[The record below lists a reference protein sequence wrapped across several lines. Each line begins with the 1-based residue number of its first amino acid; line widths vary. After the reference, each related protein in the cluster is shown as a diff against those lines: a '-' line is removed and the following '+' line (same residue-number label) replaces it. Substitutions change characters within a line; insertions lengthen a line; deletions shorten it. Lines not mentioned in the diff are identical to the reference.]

1 MTRLFTRRS
10 SLTLTRGQER
20 ESAAHLAYRDGRR
33 QELLLLLSLSR
44 ASRVALTLTLTLR
57 VLEVSFRD
65 SHRLSLFARFIPRHM
80 FSSAFSAVELR
91 RRLSFFHCVF
101 LSFFVSSFALDCS
114 SDCSQEE
121 PLLQSNGKGMS

>member
-1 MTRLFTRRS
+1 MSEGF
-10 SLTLTRGQER
+10 
-20 ESAAHLAYRDGRR
+20 AY
-33 QELLLLLSLSR
+33 LLLSSCITIVVIIL
-44 ASRVALTLTLTLR
+44 ASHAGCLPINVTRRPVNCAAAAADWHESLAL

>member
-1 MTRLFTRRS
+1 MWVNKIVRKVQHQLP
-10 SLTLTRGQER
+10 
-20 ESAAHLAYRDGRR
+20 
-33 QELLLLLSLSR
+33 
-44 ASRVALTLTLTLR
+44 LR